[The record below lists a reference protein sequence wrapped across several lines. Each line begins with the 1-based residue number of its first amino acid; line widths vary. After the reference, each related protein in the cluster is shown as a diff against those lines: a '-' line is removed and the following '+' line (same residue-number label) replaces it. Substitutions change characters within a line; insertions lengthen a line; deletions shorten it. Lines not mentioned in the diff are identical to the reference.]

1 MEIEE
6 IVKLWYDFCVGYLFQ
21 QNVMQAVGGL
31 IMLELLDFII
41 GRFFDKLSDVV
52 DIMFSPLYRF
62 YEKYPNISTF
72 LMSIF
77 GDND

>member
-1 MEIEE
+1 
-6 IVKLWYDFCVGYLFQ
+6 
-21 QNVMQAVGGL
+21 
-31 IMLELLDFII
+31 MLELLDFII